1 MAKVDNIDLKIPNLG
16 DAESTE
22 IIEVNIQPGDTVNL
36 NDPLIVLESEK
47 AAMEIPSDFEGEISK
62 VHVKAGDVAEEGMVF
77 ATIMS
82 SKKTNQNAIKKNDSD
97 SPAPNIASEVR
108 DLNTKKEPVEINSLS
123 INAGPAVRKYARE
136 LEINLDSIKGT
147 GRDGRITKDDLKRYI
162 HQGMS
167 QKVED
172 NYPTLEN
179 LAKFGPY
186 EIKSLSGIRKAGLK
200 NLLNSWTTVP
210 HVFHFEEINLS
221 RVNSLR
227 ESLKCSPLP
236 VIIKGIANTLKKHPL
251 LNSSLLNDSEILLK
265 DYINVGIAVN
275 TENGLVV
282 PVLKNPDKLDIQEIN
297 VSIKKLSEKARQK
310 QLKKTDIEGASFT
323 VSSLGKIGGH
333 GFTPIINPP
342 EVAIIGISN
351 TRTNIRLDGKE
362 IIEDMV
368 LPVSLSYDHRV
379 INGVE
384 AGEFMV
390 DLKIELEEKVK

>member
-1 MAKVDNIDLKIPNLG
+1 MAKVKNIDLKIPNLG

-22 IIEVNIQPGDTVNL
+22 IIEVNIQPGDKVNL

-47 AAMEIPSDFEGEISK
+47 AAMEIPSDFEGEITK
-62 VHVKAGDVAEEGMVF
+62 VHVKTGDIAEEGMIF
-77 ATIMS
+77 ATIIS
-82 SKKTNQNAIKKNDSD
+82 SKKLDSKDAKKPDSNI
-97 SPAPNIASEVR
+97 PAPNIPAVVNSSNALSKSE
-108 DLNTKKEPVEINSLS
+108 EIKSLK

-136 LEINLDSIKGT
+136 LGLNLDGIEGT
-147 GRDGRITKDDLKRYI
+147 GRNGRITKDDLKKYI
-162 HQGMS
+162 HQGIS
-167 QKVED
+167 QKDNNVYPVLED
-172 NYPTLEN
+172 LT
-179 LAKFGPY
+179 KFGPY
-186 EIKSLSGIRKAGLK
+186 EIKSLSGVRKAGLR
-200 NLLNSWTTVP
+200 NLQKSWTSIP

-221 RVNSLR
+221 RVNGLR

-236 VIIKGIANTLKKHPL
+236 IIIKGIVNTLKKHPL
-251 LNSSLLNDSEILLK
+251 LNSSLLSESEILLK
-265 DYINVGIAVN
+265 EYFNIGVAVN

-282 PVLKNPDKLDIQEIN
+282 PVLKNAEKLDINKIN
-297 VSIKKLSEKARQK
+297 KTIKELSEKARRK

-323 VSSLGKIGGH
+323 VSSLGKIGGL

-351 TRTNIRLDGKE
+351 SKPNIRLDGKK
-362 IIEDMV
+362 IVQDMV

-390 DLKIELEEKVK
+390 DLKIELEEKVQ

>member
-77 ATIMS
+77 ATIIS

-97 SPAPNIASEVR
+97 SQTPNISSEVR

-200 NLLNSWTTVP
+200 NLRNSWTTVP

-275 TENGLVV
+275 TENGLV
-282 PVLKNPDKLDIQEIN
+282 D
-297 VSIKKLSEKARQK
+297 AA
-310 QLKKTDIEGASFT
+310 EGQ
-323 VSSLGKIGGH
+323 
-333 GFTPIINPP
+333 
-342 EVAIIGISN
+342 
-351 TRTNIRLDGKE
+351 
-362 IIEDMV
+362 
-368 LPVSLSYDHRV
+368 
-379 INGVE
+379 GV
-384 AGEFMV
+384 GTLI
-390 DLKIELEEKVK
+390 DN